1 MHPKPIDL
9 AVTAPADAR
18 PAARGCKRR
27 FIAPDAMPFVAPPR
41 ALSEAPDRGA
51 LTFIGPSRALPACLI
66 PLAVA
71 CRERL
76 ATTDAFHHA

>member
-9 AVTAPADAR
+9 AVT
-18 PAARGCKRR
+18 
-27 FIAPDAMPFVAPPR
+27 APPR

-51 LTFIGPSRALPACLI
+51 LTLIGPSRALPARLI
-66 PLAVA
+66 TLAVA